1 MRVRRPASIDQ
12 ADASWTRRQRTG
24 PKIGRDRLT
33 INITKH
39 DYVEKTS
46 KPKQAEPIGPTHKVA
61 VTLTVTNSYWGG
73 SVDDPLALI
82 VQVIVDKFTS
92 YLSHKQR
99 RRKQVDAYIK

>member
-1 MRVRRPASIDQ
+1 MFDQTVSVSANMRVRRPASIDQ

-46 KPKQAEPIGPTHKVA
+46 KPKQAEPIGPTHKVV
-61 VTLTVTNSYWGG
+61 VTLTVTG
-73 SVDDPLALI
+73 VDPWM
-82 VQVIVDKFTS
+82 T
-92 YLSHKQR
+92 R
-99 RRKQVDAYIK
+99 